1 MNEYKFL
8 NIIKINLNSNQIN
21 DNCMTSLGELLY
33 DNHIIESVL
42 IGGNRITDKGIE
54 LLLPFLVGNTTL
66 RQLDISSNKGITQK
80 SIPALFEIAMKSYLE
95 TINIEYTSILDEN
108 QQQEI
113 KNILLVPI
121 DQREI
126 PLITVGFV
134 KSAAKIKF

>member
-1 MNEYKFL
+1 
-8 NIIKINLNSNQIN
+8 
-21 DNCMTSLGELLY
+21 MTSLGELLY

-95 TINIEYTSILDEN
+95 TINIEYTSILGEN